1 MDNIP
6 LLRHGTLIFL
16 IGVVL
21 VMLTGCTTTKYIDR
35 PYPVPE
41 IHNVYS
47 TDTLIR
53 ADSVYVHDS
62 TAVSIRND
70 TVYID
75 RWHKE
80 KYGRTENSVVKEYV
94 HDSIPYK
101 VEIEKPYFSE
111 KEMPL
116 FKKIALKTG
125 YLTIFALCVCLII
138 RLWKRKSTLK

>member
-1 MDNIP
+1 MDNVS
-6 LLRHGTLIFL
+6 LLKNGTLIFV
-16 IGVVL
+16 IGILL

-41 IHNVYS
+41 IHNTHT
-47 TDTLIR
+47 TDTVVEK
-53 ADSVYVHDS
+53 DSVYVHDS
-62 TAVSIRND
+62 TSVSASGD

-75 RWHKE
+75 RWHTVWRDRGKEIVKKE
-80 KYGRTENSVVKEYV
+80 KVR
-94 HDSIPYK
+94 DSIPYE
-101 VEIEKPYFSE
+101 VEVEKPYFSE